1 MDSFVICQFSY
12 CPIVWMFHSRKLI
25 AYILHESSLRVV
37 YIDSDSS
44 FEELLRLESS
54 TILHQLN
61 IQKLMTEIIT
71 VNPLSAKL
79 IKWPNPLKQFIDNL
93 PTNCLSVFGHFVGLT
108 LKGLKR
114 VLKTIEAYFLGF
126 FSNDPYCTPQICVQ
140 SKFIPR

>member
-79 IKWPNPLKQFIDNL
+79 IKWPNTLKQFIDNL

-108 LKGLKR
+108 LKGLK
-114 VLKTIEAYFLGF
+114 LEE
-126 FSNDPYCTPQICVQ
+126 
-140 SKFIPR
+140 PRN